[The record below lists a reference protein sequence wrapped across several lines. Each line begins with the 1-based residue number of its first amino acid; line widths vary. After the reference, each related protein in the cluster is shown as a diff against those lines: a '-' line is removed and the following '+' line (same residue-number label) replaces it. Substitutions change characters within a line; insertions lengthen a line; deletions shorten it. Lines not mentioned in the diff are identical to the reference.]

1 MPDYDFRSLSPIDFE
16 MLARDLLNADLNLKL
31 VSFGVG
37 PDGGIDLRDA
47 RVGIETIVQC
57 KHRPDATKA
66 DLVRAAGTEANR
78 WKPNDMRSY
87 FFVTSSDVSP
97 EAETAV
103 LGALSPLPVSPDS
116 VWHQGALNAALSRNS
131 FVERD
136 HFKLWLSSAQALE
149 RITAASQWQRSEQLL
164 QRVSE
169 RVKLY
174 VHTPAYAAAM
184 KMLEDEHV
192 VMLSGAPGV
201 GKSTLAEMILLSL
214 WHAGWTVVNIA
225 SDVDEAWRQ
234 IRTSQDKVV
243 FYYDDFLGQTT
254 TAELQ
259 KNEGSGVASLMD
271 WIRRGSGNQVLVLT
285 TREQVL
291 RSARHG
297 DDDRVRRLADDQSK
311 IRIELDKIARISRA
325 QMLFNHLHFGFRDEA
340 SRAVLASDNRY
351 RQVIDH
357 SGFNPRI
364 LESVVLGQK
373 HSDVDSF
380 YAALFEALDHPESI
394 WTGSFRQLSTTAV
407 KILFQLAVWPSAFM
421 PIEKIREA
429 VRPEDPREWLPA
441 LKVLE
446 NTWIRLIATS
456 GVVDNASLFDPS
468 RRDFLLDLLD
478 DPVYFD
484 AVLHSVSSLGQITY
498 IWRLAGLIEDA
509 VDKNQ
514 NDRSILLRNSAER
527 READLD
533 SVACRLATLE
543 LDAAN
548 KSEAALSHRNKT
560 PHPGSS
566 PKTYRYYVTETLN
579 ERLQVLIELASICFG
594 AETVTPEA
602 QVLLQRELGHLEQK
616 LKDRVTPDASDLF
629 SLAAVLASERAP
641 KWSHDRAAD
650 LGELAF
656 DFINESEQ
664 INAYGTLPEWFRQG
678 PFNKVG
684 KEKLQEALEREIDG
698 IGQHNDRDLMS
709 QLLDEVDALADEYG
723 VGVYT
728 ESLRERIEAMP
739 PTVRQTSQF
748 AEPARD
754 NNAQAES
761 SDAALEMLFAK
772 LNI

>member
-16 MLARDLLNADLNLKL
+16 MLTRDLLNADLNMRL

-47 RVGIETIVQC
+47 REGRDTIVQC
-57 KHRPDATKA
+57 KHRPGATKA
-66 DLVRAAGTEANR
+66 DLVRAAGTEAKR
-78 WKPNDMRSY
+78 WNPDDMRSY
-87 FFVTSSDVSP
+87 FFVVSADVSP

-103 LGALSPLPVSPDS
+103 LGELSPLPVTFNSL
-116 VWHQGALNAALSRNS
+116 WHRGALNAALLRNS
-131 FVERD
+131 SVERD

-174 VHTPAYAAAM
+174 VHTPAYSAAM

-234 IRTSQDKVV
+234 IRTAQDKVV

-254 TAELQ
+254 SAELQ
-259 KNEGSGVASLMD
+259 KNEGSGVALLMD
-271 WIRRGSGNQVLVLT
+271 RIRKGSGDQVLVLT

-311 IRIELDKIARISRA
+311 IRIELDKIARVSRA
-325 QMLFNHLHFGFRDEA
+325 QMLFNHLHFGFQDDA
-340 SRAVLASDNRY
+340 TRAVLASDSRY
-351 RQVIDH
+351 REVVDH
-357 SGFNPRI
+357 PGFNPRI

-380 YAALFEALDHPESI
+380 YAALLEALDHPESI
-394 WTGSFRQLSTTAV
+394 WAGSFRQLSTTAV
-407 KILFQLAVWPSAFM
+407 KILFQLAVWPSASM
-421 PIEKIREA
+421 PIDKIRDA

-446 NTWIRLIATS
+446 NTWIRLTATS
-456 GVVDNASLFDPS
+456 GEVDRASLFDPS

-484 AVLHSVSSLGQITY
+484 AVLDSVSSLGQVTY
-498 IWRLAGLIEDA
+498 LWRLAGPIEDS
-509 VDKNQ
+509 VDKSQ
-514 NDRSILLRNSAER
+514 GDRSLLLRKSAEGR
-527 READLD
+527 DTDLD
-533 SVACRLATLE
+533 SIAMRLATQE
-543 LDAAN
+543 LAAAK
-548 KSEAALSHRNKT
+548 KSEAALKLHNKT

-566 PKTYRYYVTETLN
+566 PKTYPGYVTDTLN
-579 ERLQVLIELASICFG
+579 ERLRALIELASICFQ
-594 AETVTPEA
+594 ADAITPEA
-602 QVLLQRELGHLEQK
+602 QGLLQRELDHLKERLQ
-616 LKDRVTPDASDLF
+616 DRAQPDASDLF
-629 SLAAVLASERAP
+629 SLAAVLAMERAP

-650 LGELAF
+650 FAELAF
-656 DFINESEQ
+656 EFINDSEQ

-684 KEKLQEALEREIDG
+684 KQRLTETLEGELDG
-698 IGQHNDRDLMS
+698 IGQQNDRDLMS
-709 QLLDEVDALADEYG
+709 QWLDEVVALADEHG
-723 VGVYT
+723 VNLYT
-728 ESLRERIEAMP
+728 DSLRERIDEMR
-739 PTVRQTSQF
+739 PTVRQPSRF
-748 AEPARD
+748 AEPVRD
-754 NNAQAES
+754 NNARSEG
-761 SDAALEMLFAK
+761 SDAALEVLFAK
-772 LNI
+772 LNT

>member
-16 MLARDLLNADLNLKL
+16 MLTRDLLNADLELRL

-47 RVGIETIVQC
+47 REGRETIVQC
-57 KHRPDATKA
+57 KHRPSATKA
-66 DLVRAAGTEANR
+66 DLVRAAGAEVQR
-78 WKPNDMRSY
+78 WNTNDMRSY
-87 FFVTSSDVSP
+87 LFVVSADVSP

-103 LGALSPLPVSPDS
+103 LRELSPLPVTRESI
-116 VWHQGALNAALSRNS
+116 WHQGALNAALSRNS
-131 FVERD
+131 SVERD

-174 VHTPAYAAAM
+174 VHTPAYSAAM

-225 SDVDEAWRQ
+225 SDIDEAWRQ
-234 IRTSQDKVV
+234 IRTAQDKVV

-254 TAELQ
+254 SAELQ
-259 KNEGSGVASLMD
+259 KNEGSGVALLID
-271 WIRRGSGNQVLVLT
+271 RIRKGSGNQILVLT

-311 IRIELDKIARISRA
+311 IRIELDKISRISRA
-325 QMLFNHLHFGFRDEA
+325 QMLFNHLHFGFQDDA
-340 SRAVLASDNRY
+340 ARAVLACDGRY
-351 RQVIDH
+351 RQVVDH
-357 SGFNPRI
+357 PGFNPRI

-380 YAALFEALDHPESI
+380 YSSLFKALDHPESI
-394 WTGSFRQLSTTAV
+394 WAGSFRQLSTTAI
-407 KILFQLAVWPSAFM
+407 KILFQLAAWPSVSM
-421 PIEKIREA
+421 PIDKIREA

-446 NTWIRLIATS
+446 NTWIRLTATS
-456 GVVDNASLFDPS
+456 GAVDKASLFDPS

-484 AVLHSVSSLGQITY
+484 AVLDSASSLRQVTY
-498 IWRLAGLIEDA
+498 LWRLAGLIEDP
-509 VDKNQ
+509 V
-514 NDRSILLRNSAER
+514 DRSQSDRSQLLRKSAEGR
-527 READLD
+527 DADLD
-533 SVACRLATLE
+533 SIAFRLATQE
-543 LDAAN
+543 LAAAK
-548 KSEAALSHRNKT
+548 KSEVALTLRNKT

-566 PKTYRYYVTETLN
+566 PKTYRAYTAETLG
-579 ERLQVLIELASICFG
+579 ERLRALIELASICFQ
-594 AETVTPEA
+594 AEATTPEA
-602 QVLLQRELGHLEQK
+602 QGLLLLELDQLEERLQ
-616 LKDRVTPDASDLF
+616 DRAHPDASDLF
-629 SLAAVLASERAP
+629 SLAAVLATKRAP
-641 KWSHDRAAD
+641 KWSHNRAAD
-650 LGELAF
+650 FAELAF
-656 DFINESEQ
+656 EFINDSEQ

-684 KEKLQEALEREIDG
+684 KERLKEALEGELDG
-698 IGQHNDRDLMS
+698 IGQQDDRDLMN
-709 QLLDEVDALADEYG
+709 QWLDEVVSLADEHG
-723 VGVYT
+723 VSLYT
-728 ESLRERIEAMP
+728 DSLRERIDEMQP
-739 PTVRQTSQF
+739 PVRRASQF
-748 AEPARD
+748 AEPVHD
-754 NNAQAES
+754 NNARSEG
-761 SDAALEMLFAK
+761 SDAALEVLFAK
-772 LNI
+772 LNT